1 LFNIKNNRGIINH
14 QNIINL
20 LNKNTQICVIPH
32 YTFHSYFYNNN
43 IPEIIDKIDFNIPLH
58 DIKSKICDIIKNT
71 IFDKNEVLNALN
83 NDLEK
88 IKELDS
94 YSDIKMYNFVLNNY
108 KKIKIFEN
116 HSHPKEYFYFI
127 MVEKILK
134 KLNIPIQNIKTHNRC
149 SDSYYPIH
157 PEVKNFRFRF

>member
-1 LFNIKNNRGIINH
+1 
-14 QNIINL
+14 
-20 LNKNTQICVIPH
+20 V
-32 YTFHSYFYNNN
+32 
-43 IPEIIDKIDFNIPLH
+43 
-58 DIKSKICDIIKNT
+58 
-71 IFDKNEVLNALN
+71 LN

-88 IKELDS
+88 IKEIDS

-108 KKIKIFEN
+108 KKIKLFEN
-116 HSHPKEYFYFI
+116 HSHPREYFYFI

-157 PEVKNFRFRF
+157 PEVNKILDLDFDTNMICTNIQVSLLEFYCLNSKLLLKMKTIIEHLPENDKRNFSNIKNNLLLKAKDIIDTY